1 MKTIVLEQPGRFTLT
16 ETPQPAAPGP
26 GEALVRVLT
35 VGICGTDLHA
45 FEGTQP
51 FFSYPRILGHELA
64 VEVLECGEGSGDFKP
79 GDRCAVNPYMTCGVC
94 AACSRG
100 RTNCCAKMRVI
111 GVHSDGGMR
120 DRIVLPAK
128 QMYRCEK
135 LPLALVPL
143 VETLGVGIHAV
154 GRAQAQAG
162 ERAIVVGAGPIGLSV
177 IEFLRVAGADI
188 GVVEQMPERLDFAA
202 RHYGI
207 QRYFPSH
214 EEARQEEAS
223 MLVFDCTGDRSSM
236 ESSIHLL
243 QQGGKMIF
251 RGANQRQRLPLRS
264 RPAPSRSDH
273 PGEPQQHR
281 SGASSGARSD
291 GERRNRRFG
300 LADGMRDARGNGQA
314 FPALAASRGGRGEG
328 RSAVELNPYV
338 GPAVSGCRRASTR
351 RSANAEKAWRCRRPL
366 PKTPRG
372 TPPA

>member
-1 MKTIVLEQPGRFTLT
+1 MKTIVLEKPGRFTFT
-16 ETPQPAAPGP
+16 DTPQPETPGQ

-51 FFSYPRILGHELA
+51 FFTYPRILGHELA
-64 VEVLECGEGSGDFKP
+64 VEVLQCGEGVADFKP

-100 RTNCCAKMRVI
+100 RTNCCARMRVI

-135 LPLALVPL
+135 LPPAFVPL

-154 GRAQAQAG
+154 GRAQAQPG

-177 IEFLRVAGADI
+177 IEFLRLTGADI
-188 GVVEQMPERLDFAA
+188 GVVEKMPERLDFAR

-207 QRYFPSH
+207 RRYFPTH

-251 RGANQRQRLPLRS
+251 VGLINDSVSLFDPDLHRREATILAS
-264 RPAPSRSDH
+264 RNSTAAEH
-273 PGEPQQHR
+273 HR
-281 SGASSGARSD
+281 VLDLMESGQIDVSAWPMEIATP
-291 GERRNRRFG
+291 EAMRNR
-300 LADGMRDARGNGQA
+300 
-314 FPALAASRGGRGEG
+314 FPLWLHREAGIVK
-328 RSAVELNPYV
+328 AVVEW
-338 GPAVSGCRRASTR
+338 S
-351 RSANAEKAWRCRRPL
+351 
-366 PKTPRG
+366 
-372 TPPA
+372 